1 MSRKALG
8 IDRLAALVVGILALA
23 VGLAGIAWSTGLLD
37 RWVSGVGNSYNLHT
51 VDDHVFATAWWPWA
65 AGFGG
70 VVIAALGLWWLLG
83 HFKTH
88 RVRALTLPGS
98 GPSGTLRAD
107 TSAVTAAAGE
117 VLAINRGV
125 RTASGY
131 VGTDRHQLVLDL
143 DTVVEPGIDLDL
155 LSRAVQR
162 TAGQVADVT
171 GIEGLY
177 ARGRVTVAGHS
188 REKEPARTVR

>member
-1 MSRKALG
+1 MNRKALAV
-8 IDRLAALVVGILALA
+8 DRLAALVVGIVGLA
-23 VGLAGIAWSTGLLD
+23 VGLAGIAWSTGLLG
-37 RWVSGVGNSYNLHT
+37 RWLSGVADSYDLHT
-51 VDDHVFATAWWPWA
+51 VDDHVFATSWWPWA

-70 VVIAALGLWWLLG
+70 VLIAALGMWWLFG
-83 HFKTH
+83 HFTTH

-98 GPSGTLRAD
+98 GPAGTLRAD

-117 VLAINRGV
+117 VLAANRGV

-143 DTVVEPGIDLDL
+143 DAVVEPDIDLDM

-171 GIEGLY
+171 GIEGMY

-188 REKEPARTVR
+188 RTKEPERTVR